1 MKPADAVLNNDQEV
15 LKYLRD
21 RFPVFHLSN
30 IFFRD
35 IQYGI
40 QSYLKGRD
48 LKVNYRLAEDIARQ
62 FVAKL
67 EREKI
72 LRPIDRQ
79 TWMVHFEEFKKPV
92 VKPAAA
98 VPKSAPATTAA

>member
-15 LKYLRD
+15 LKFLKD

-30 IFFRD
+30 IFLRD

-40 QSYLKGRD
+40 QSYLNGRD
-48 LKVNYRLAEDIARQ
+48 LKVSYRLAEEIARE

-72 LRPIDRQ
+72 LRPIDGQ
-79 TWMVHFEEFKKPV
+79 TWMVNFEEFRKPL
-92 VKPAAA
+92 VKPAGA
-98 VPKSAPATTAA
+98 VPKVATAS

>member
-15 LKYLRD
+15 LKFLKD

-30 IFFRD
+30 IFLRD

-48 LKVNYRLAEDIARQ
+48 LKVSYRLAGEIAME

-79 TWMVHFEEFKKPV
+79 TWMVNFEEFKKPL
-92 VKPAAA
+92 VKPAVA
-98 VPKSAPATTAA
+98 VPKVATVS